1 MEKETWRD
9 IPGYEGLYQASTL
22 GRVRSVDRYIKYSN
36 GREVF
41 TKGKM
46 LSLTLSKGNGRLQ
59 VNLSKNGKVEK
70 TRPYVLVMLAF
81 VGECPDNM
89 EICHINGVKT
99 DDRLENLKYDTISE
113 NRIDN
118 YRYGSKNNRGKLSI
132 EEVLEIRKLY
142 KTGDYTQ
149 VDIAKMYNVKH
160 YTIGRIIKRK
170 TFAWLN
176 DDGSIKESGTATTYK
191 NNA

>member
-1 MEKETWRD
+1 MEKEIWKD
-9 IPGYEGLYQASTL
+9 VPGYEGLYQVSSL

-46 LSLTLSKGNGRLQ
+46 LSLTLSKGNERLQ
-59 VNLSKNGKVEK
+59 VSLCKNGKAEK

-99 DDRLENLKYDTISE
+99 DDRLENLKYDTRSE

-132 EEVLEIRKLY
+132 EDVIEIRKLY

-160 YTIGRIIKRK
+160 YTIGRIIKK
-170 TFAWLN
+170 ETFSWLN
-176 DDGSIKESGTATTYK
+176 DDGTIDESKTQIK
-191 NNA
+191 